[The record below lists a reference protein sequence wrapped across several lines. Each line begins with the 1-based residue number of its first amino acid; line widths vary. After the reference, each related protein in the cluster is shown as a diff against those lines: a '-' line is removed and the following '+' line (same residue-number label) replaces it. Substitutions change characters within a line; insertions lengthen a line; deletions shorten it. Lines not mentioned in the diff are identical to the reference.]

1 MNKRQKK
8 KIAKIINERFEY
20 MNNLDIISARRW
32 GKINMQTNLMRI
44 VLAKEY
50 RLFKNLKKNVDKVM
64 K

>member
-8 KIAKIINERFEY
+8 KIVKIINERFEY

>member
-8 KIAKIINERFEY
+8 KIIKTINERFDY
-20 MNNLDIISARRW
+20 MNNLDIISAKRW

-50 RLFKNLKKNVDKVM
+50 RPFKNLKKNVDKVM

>member
-8 KIAKIINERFEY
+8 KIIKIINERFEY

-50 RLFKNLKKNVDKVM
+50 RLFKNLKKM
-64 K
+64 